1 MIRAIIAMSA
11 VLCATSVFAETQTPP
26 ASTTPSLPSPA
37 TSSTRDRWL
46 AIVDEIQ
53 RWRDT
58 EWPEEAL
65 ANGRFTPC
73 PDRIADVSIV
83 GIEKRYAQE
92 GLFLADLMELNPA
105 QLSGD
110 DLLGWQLLT
119 RQMRESQQGHQFR
132 SFLMPV
138 GGRNGPQQD
147 IPQMADRVPFRTA
160 DDCRNYIKRL
170 SAVPQMVND
179 VQELMELGMA
189 EGRMPSKV
197 TMESLPAQFDAVLK
211 GNLESLRIP
220 FAKLPDSIPAVE
232 QDAMRKELDATL
244 LPILLQLGLT
254 RNWLIET
261 YLPACRNTI
270 SASDLP
276 NGKAWYDHTL
286 HVHTT
291 TDMDA
296 TSIHETGVAEVA
308 RIRAEMLAVIR
319 TTDWFATE
327 PSRALQPDDE
337 LFASFIQFLRTD
349 PRFYVKSEEELLSRY
364 RDVCK
369 RIDAKLP
376 ALFGILPR
384 NPYGVRAIPKF
395 MAATQTTAYYQP
407 GSLRGGNPGWFYA
420 NTYALDQRPIYEMI
434 PLSLHE
440 AVPGHHLQ
448 ISIAQELPDQPEFRR
463 DMHFTAF
470 VEGWGLYSERLG
482 IEMGFFQ
489 NDPYANFGRLTYEM
503 WRSTRLVV
511 DTGMHAF
518 GWSRERAID
527 YMKQNTALSAMNIER
542 EVDRYIDWPGQA
554 CGYKIGEL
562 RIRAMRAKA
571 ERELG
576 TAFDIR
582 AFHDAVLGAGAIP
595 LDVLGTRI
603 DAWIA
608 ERTAA
613 RTPTADPAPAPMPL
627 PAPINS
633 PTAPPDQPSAAQ
645 PPS

>member
-1 MIRAIIAMSA
+1 MLPAIIALSA
-11 VLCATSVFAETQTPP
+11 MLCAPPTTVVPPPTPAPAPMPAPVPP
-26 ASTTPSLPSPA
+26 AAAP
-37 TSSTRDRWL
+37 SSTRARWL
-46 AIVDEIQ
+46 AIVDEMQ

-58 EWPEEAL
+58 EWPEDAI

-73 PDRIADVSIV
+73 PDRITDASIV
-83 GIEKRYAQE
+83 GIEKRHAQE
-92 GLFLADLMELNPA
+92 GLFLTDLMQLDPA
-105 QLSGD
+105 QLTGD

-119 RQMRESQQGHQFR
+119 RQLRESQDGHRFR

-160 DDCRNYIKRL
+160 ADCQNYIKRL
-170 SAVPQMVND
+170 SAVPQMVTD

-189 EGRMPSKV
+189 EGRMPAKV

-220 FAKLPDSIPAVE
+220 FAKLPDSIPAAE
-232 QDAMRKELDATL
+232 QAAMRKELDATL
-244 LPILLQLGLT
+244 LPILLQIGLT
-254 RNWLIET
+254 RNWIIAT
-261 YLPACRNTI
+261 YLPACRDTV

-276 NGKAWYDHTL
+276 DGKAWYDHAL

-291 TDMDA
+291 TNMDA
-296 TSIHETGVAEVA
+296 KEIHETGVAEVA

-319 TTDWFATE
+319 TTDWYAADPART
-327 PSRALQPDDE
+327 LQPADE
-337 LFASFIQFLRTD
+337 LFSAFIQYLRTD
-349 PRFYVKSEEELLSRY
+349 PRFYAKSEDELLARY
-364 RDVCK
+364 RDTCK

-376 ALFGILPR
+376 ALFGTLPR
-384 NPYGVRAIPKF
+384 NPYGVHAIPKF
-395 MAATQTTAYYQP
+395 MAPTQTTAYYQP
-407 GSLRGGNPGWFYA
+407 GSLRGGNPGWFCA
-420 NTYALDQRPIYEMI
+420 NTYALEQRPLYEMI

-489 NDPYANFGRLTYEM
+489 DDPYANFGRLIYEM
-503 WRSTRLVV
+503 WRATRLVV
-511 DTGMHAF
+511 DTGIHAF

-527 YMKQNTALSAMNIER
+527 YMKQNTALSQMNIER

-576 TAFDIR
+576 AAFDVR

-595 LDVLGTRI
+595 LDVLSTRI

-608 ERTAA
+608 ERA
-613 RTPTADPAPAPMPL
+613 
-627 PAPINS
+627 
-633 PTAPPDQPSAAQ
+633 QPSAAH